1 MYTKTPDGCKFFF
14 LILRTLMHNLST
26 PLVFIAIIALVF
38 LIYYRPLYE
47 TFSQP
52 TSRPDGES
60 GTFVSNCDTYS
71 QNDGGVTHHCVMAD
85 GSIAIVKP
93 NNDMHVLE
101 EDLDLD
107 LSSDDLDLDLS
118 SDDLDL
124 DLSSD
129 DLDSEFEPYISDPE
143 DEDDLEISGV

>member
-1 MYTKTPDGCKFFF
+1 
-14 LILRTLMHNLST
+14 MHNLST
-26 PLVFIAIIALVF
+26 PLVLIAIIALVF

-60 GTFVSNCDTYS
+60 GTFISNCDTYS

-93 NNDMHVLE
+93 NNNTLDIE
-101 EDLDLD
+101 E
-107 LSSDDLDLDLS
+107 
-118 SDDLDL
+118 DL

-143 DEDDLEISGV
+143 DENDLEISGV

>member
-1 MYTKTPDGCKFFF
+1 
-14 LILRTLMHNLST
+14 MHNLST
-26 PLVFIAIIALVF
+26 PLVLIAIIALVF

-60 GTFVSNCDTYS
+60 GTFISNCDTYS

-93 NNDMHVLE
+93 NNNTLDIE
-101 EDLDLD
+101 EDLD
-107 LSSDDLDLDLS
+107 LSSDDLDLNLS

-143 DEDDLEISGV
+143 DENDLEISGV